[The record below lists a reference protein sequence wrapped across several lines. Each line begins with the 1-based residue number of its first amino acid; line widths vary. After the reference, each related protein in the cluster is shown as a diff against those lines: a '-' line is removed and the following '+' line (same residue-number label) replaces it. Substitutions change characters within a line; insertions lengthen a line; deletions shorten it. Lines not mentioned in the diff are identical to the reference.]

1 MLIEINNRLNEE
13 LRMDEEEIIKMLCFF
28 YRVGIL
34 IYFDEKDLNEIIIFD
49 I

>member
-1 MLIEINNRLNEE
+1 MLIEINSGLNEE
-13 LRMDEEEIIKMLCFF
+13 LRMGEEEIIKMLCFF